1 MPKAAPSP
9 CESIVLATRNAG
21 KIREL
26 EAPLRAFGLS
36 VLGLDA
42 FPELPEVEETGE
54 TFEANALLKARAAAE
69 GTGLVAVADDSGLMV
84 DALDGAP
91 GVLSARYGAE
101 ITPAFPG
108 ESRDAR
114 NIRKLLAALAQAP
127 EGRRGARFVTVM
139 AACKPGGA
147 APLIVRGEW
156 EGHILAASR
165 GSGGFGYDPVF
176 FDPVAGRAA
185 AELTPEE
192 KLARS
197 HRGRALREL
206 LRLWPA
212 FWGGRTEPAAE

>member
-1 MPKAAPSP
+1 MPNAAQ
-9 CESIVLATRNAG
+9 SIVLATRNAG

-26 EAPLRAFGLS
+26 EAPLRTFGLS

-54 TFEANALLKARAAAE
+54 TFEANALLKAKAAAE
-69 GTGLVAVADDSGLMV
+69 GSGLVAVADDSGLMV
-84 DALDGAP
+84 DALGGAP
-91 GVLSARYGAE
+91 GVRSARYGADH
-101 ITPAFPG
+101 TPAFPG
-108 ESRDAR
+108 ESQDAR
-114 NIRKLLAALAQAP
+114 NIRKLLDALAEMP
-127 EGRRGARFVTVM
+127 EERRGARFVTVM
-139 AACKPGGA
+139 AVCKPGGA
-147 APLIVRGEW
+147 DPLIVRGEW
-156 EGHILAASR
+156 EGRILAAPR

-212 FWGGRTEPAAE
+212 FWSGRAELLAE